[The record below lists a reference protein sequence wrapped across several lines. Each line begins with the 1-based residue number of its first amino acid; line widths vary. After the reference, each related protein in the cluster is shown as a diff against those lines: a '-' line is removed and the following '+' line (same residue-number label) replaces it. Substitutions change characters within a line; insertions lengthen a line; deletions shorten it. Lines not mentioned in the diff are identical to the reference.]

1 MQYPGKSMVLGE
13 PGVTGS
19 VIYRRA
25 DLWQLTPSLSLSLPT
40 WEITGSPILE
50 PGPECVQ
57 GR

>member
-25 DLWQLTPSLSLSLPT
+25 DLWQLTPSLSLSSSL
-40 WEITGSPILE
+40 
-50 PGPECVQ
+50 V
-57 GR
+57 R